1 MTSFAIASGGNT
13 PNVSSPSK
21 TSSMPPNSTV
31 DNNAE
36 ETKSEQGHMPVASFS
51 SMDNPS
57 RTCTL
62 QLFNPIADTKE
73 IAYDSSKA
81 REGHNEQ
88 DSSAPETAT
97 CIGGSVTSSF
107 AGRDTNVT
115 PSDKST
121 SDDGKRANVSLLF
134 LTLCAF
140 GGCLLRP
147 RRHGDKSVKAVAPP
161 RKGLRLLPMRRGI
174 RGRIQLFKSRSS
186 SSDGSD
192 PTTTTTLINGEQN
205 RLLSDTSG
213 DSAEGFRT
221 LPATHTDEL
230 LEASVSD
237 VCDVSLYDNEDD
249 KTLDDVSYAF
259 SQSAGISEEEPRG
272 DDDIG
277 FGSIWD
283 EIGTDSEGRVVS
295 QADTDA
301 DTDGTD
307 GGDTIISLIFDDED
321 ETEQKG
327 VNEDG
332 ENKSKDDN
340 EKYRYDDDD
349 DDKLK
354 RGLSEVSTM
363 FRNSIPPDELE
374 YIQPMFTHKSLRQ
387 ASEKQTSYDF
397 IIDENEEDDE
407 LCADGKHM

>member
-1 MTSFAIASGGNT
+1 MTSFAIATTGTGGT
-13 PNVSSPSK
+13 PNVSSPFK
-21 TSSMPPNSTV
+21 TSSLSPTSTV
-31 DNNAE
+31 DSNAE
-36 ETKSEQGHMPVASFS
+36 DGIAKTEQGHHS
-51 SMDNPS
+51 S

-73 IAYDSSKA
+73 IVYDSSKA
-81 REGHNEQ
+81 REGHTSNEQ
-88 DSSAPETAT
+88 DSSAPENAT
-97 CIGGSVTSSF
+97 CIGGSGNSSC

-115 PSDKST
+115 PSDDS
-121 SDDGKRANVSLLF
+121 SIFDDGKRANASLLF
-134 LTLCAF
+134 LTLRAF

-147 RRHGDKSVKAVAPP
+147 RPDGNKSVKAVAPP
-161 RKGLRLLPMRRGI
+161 RKGQHLFPMRRGI

-192 PTTTTTLINGEQN
+192 PTTTTTLINGEPN
-205 RLLSDTSG
+205 RLLSDASG

-230 LEASVSD
+230 LEASVSE

-249 KTLDDVSYAF
+249 KTLDDASYAF
-259 SQSAGISEEEPRG
+259 SQAAGISEEEPRG

-283 EIGTDSEGRVVS
+283 GIGTDSEGRVMS
-295 QADTDA
+295 QADTDS
-301 DTDGTD
+301 DIDGAD
-307 GGDTIISLIFDDED
+307 GGDAIISLLLDDED
-321 ETEQKG
+321 ATEQK
-327 VNEDG
+327 VANEDG
-332 ENKSKDDN
+332 ENESKDDN
-340 EKYRYDDDD
+340 DDYDDDD

-374 YIQPMFTHKSLRQ
+374 YIQPMLTHKSLRQ

-397 IIDENEEDDE
+397 IIDDNEEDGE
-407 LCADGKHM
+407 FYADGKHM